1 MDGENLN
8 MNEMHIEYD
17 VSLIARDIFCFIR
30 IWVLGCAIINHFQ
43 EWSYS
48 ILQENSFSSS
58 NRLAYLFRN

>member
-48 ILQENSFSSS
+48 ILQE
-58 NRLAYLFRN
+58 RTLLAVLTD